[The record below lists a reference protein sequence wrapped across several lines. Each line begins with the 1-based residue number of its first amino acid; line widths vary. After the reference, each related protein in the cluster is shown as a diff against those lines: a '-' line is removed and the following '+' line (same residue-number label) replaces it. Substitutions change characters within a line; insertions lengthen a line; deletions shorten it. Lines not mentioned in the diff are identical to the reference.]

1 MKRLLSVLILYAC
14 MSANMA
20 QAARDIVLLSGTAGK
35 VTISDF
41 DGTVE
46 ITDGDS
52 NTFVFACYD
61 SNDPNIP
68 MNIESIT
75 VDPNATGTVTI
86 SILPEPGYIY
96 GAAAVKKIDLTA
108 AGVTGRIEEMI
119 ISGDLGETAGVECD
133 DVIDDITIGGNVLN
147 TFDAG
152 DVDSGATITITKD
165 LEGTLTANTL
175 GNLTIGGPDIGAI
188 AVGGDIA
195 IAQDFDGTITID
207 HKFGGTI
214 QIGNPGT
221 TLSNLGGT
229 IAINGN
235 FQSPAEIIVAGD
247 VEAGAAIT
255 LTTFCTGVI
264 DIDGD
269 LAGTI
274 YIDDQL
280 TKPGRIS
287 IGGDVSQASATI
299 PAILINKYISGTP
312 SVSPESA
319 MITVTG
325 ELGGV
330 IAINEDLRDAVN
342 GPEIQVGSVATGTGE
357 LGAVAIDYDGWLSGH
372 EWEAGAT
379 IKVGAT
385 EYGGNTPSL
394 HLYEITE
401 CKGDMN
407 NDGVC
412 DPNDDSN
419 TFYLAVDYPSQYA
432 AGFPGLAG
440 SMDWHGD
447 VNQEDGFNINDE
459 GAMLVFSEMACCA
472 PDEGTTDYD
481 NCRADFDAS
490 GDVALAD
497 LQLLLAAYGS
507 ARGDGTYNPRADLD
521 DDDDVEL
528 ADLQLLLSV
537 YGNACTCPNDPNL
550 GGLMGGMQM
559 LSLGGITAQI
569 AAVDTSGHSETGFVG
584 EVDHFV
590 FDLNVTLASGDDWTT
605 AGVTLTPESSA
616 ALRLATTAT
625 TVDQYATFV
634 TTPRLIGTSELRSIP
649 TTYVAGA
656 YSPSD
661 ADAIFTAGAA
671 NLAWYDRA
679 ASHDGPAT
687 ILRIVLDV
695 SQVEDAN
702 VSSGFG
708 SVYFTTGATR
718 NAGDIRIATIE
729 AQIGSTDNGDALTT
743 LTGYFYVNGD

>member
-1 MKRLLSVLILYAC
+1 MYRVSLLAVAC
-14 MSANMA
+14 CGFCVAPA
-20 QAARDIVLLSGTAGK
+20 LAERDIVLLQGSAGK
-35 VTISDF
+35 VTIN
-41 DGTVE
+41 DGEGTIE
-46 ITDGDS
+46 ITDGDAS
-52 NTFVFACYD
+52 TFVFECYD
-61 SNDPNIP
+61 NVTFAPD
-68 MNIESIT
+68 NIESIT
-75 VDPNATGTVTI
+75 LLGTPSGTVTI
-86 SILPEPGYIY
+86 SILPGNGRTY
-96 GAAAVKKIDLTA
+96 GAASIKKIDLKA

-133 DVIDDITIGGNVLN
+133 DVIDDVSIGGNVLN

-152 DVDSGATITITKD
+152 DVDSAATITIAKD

-175 GNLTIGGPDIGAI
+175 GNLTINGDSNLI
-188 AVGGDIA
+188 AVPGDIE
-195 IAQDFDGTITID
+195 IAQDFDGTITINN
-207 HKFGGTI
+207 KFGGTI
-214 QIGNPGT
+214 QIGDPGT

-247 VEAGAAIT
+247 VEAEAAIT

-605 AGVTLTPESSA
+605 AGVTLAPESSA

-625 TVDQYATFV
+625 TIDQYATFV

-661 ADAIFTAGAA
+661 ADAIFTTGAA
-671 NLAWYDRA
+671 NLAWYDRG
-679 ASHDGPAT
+679 ASHDGPAA

-695 SQVEDAN
+695 SQVEDAD

-729 AQIGSTDNGDALTT
+729 AEIGSADNGDALTT